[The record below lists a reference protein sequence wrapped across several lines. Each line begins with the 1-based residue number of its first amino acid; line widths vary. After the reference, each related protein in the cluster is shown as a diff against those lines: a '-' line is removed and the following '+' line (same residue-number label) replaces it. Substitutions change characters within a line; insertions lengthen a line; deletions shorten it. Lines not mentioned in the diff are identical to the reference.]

1 MSIQDYLF
9 KKMLQSKM
17 KGMPQEDQ
25 DKALAMLQQNPD
37 LFKKIAEETQEKVK
51 GGMDQMKAAMEVAS
65 KYKDE
70 LQKLKQ

>member
-1 MSIQDYLF
+1 
-9 KKMLQSKM
+9 MLQSKM